1 MVKKK
6 HYFRIIKEELEA
18 QNFIETFQKMKARFP
33 EIQKQTATASPEK
46 LDSIRKIIEQPRGI
60 ANSSARFSIAHSDSN
75 QLSQET
81 IDALTTIVKECDTL
95 LSTLAFTRSQ
105 ADGLNAL
112 EDWLQEADKED

>member
-6 HYFRIIKEELEA
+6 PYFRIIKEESEA

-33 EIQKQTATASPEK
+33 EIQKQAATASPEK

-60 ANSSARFSIAHSDSN
+60 ANSSTRFSIAHPDSN
-75 QLSQET
+75 QLSHET
-81 IDALTTIVKECDTL
+81 VDALTSIVKECDTL

-105 ADGLNAL
+105 ADDLNAL
-112 EDWLQEADKED
+112 EDWLQEADKEE

>member
-6 HYFRIIKEELEA
+6 HYFRIIKEESEA

-33 EIQKQTATASPEK
+33 EIQKQAATASPEK

-60 ANSSARFSIAHSDSN
+60 ANSSARFSIAHPDSN

-81 IDALTTIVKECDTL
+81 VDALTSIVKECDTL